1 MHQLLRLPMK
11 KLFFLATTLLL
22 THYAVANPAPTATAS
37 PATATSAD
45 TETEAVIIDS
55 HLKVISKKQNEENK
69 ILNYTLDATYPQI
82 VGTPLSTAAK
92 NFNQQ
97 VTNMVTTEIEQFK
110 NSVKRDLPHMQ
121 TLPED
126 VRHNTL
132 TIDYD
137 VDVIHPNPLSL
148 VSVRLN
154 IEGMQAGRAH
164 PFHIYRVLNFDLSHN
179 KELALS
185 DLFKPKTNYLRTLS
199 KYSSEKLT
207 ASLKD
212 KWMIANGA
220 KANPTNYKNWNIQA
234 DSILITFDEY
244 QVAPYTNGPQ
254 EVEIPFSQLKNIFS
268 PKALII
274 SKAKDASST
283 LG

>member
-1 MHQLLRLPMK
+1 MK
-11 KLFFLATTLLL
+11 KLLFLATTLLA
-22 THYAVANPAPTATAS
+22 TNFAIANPAPVTTAVNPT
-37 PATATSAD
+37 TAD
-45 TETEAVIIDS
+45 TQTEAVIINS
-55 HLKVISKKQNEENK
+55 HLKVISKTTNEENQA
-69 ILNYTLDATYPQI
+69 LNYTLNATYPQI
-82 VGTPLSTAAK
+82 VGTPLSPAAE
-92 NFNQQ
+92 NFNQHI
-97 VTNMVTTEIEQFK
+97 TNMVTTEIEQFK
-110 NSVKRDLPHMQ
+110 NSVKHDLPHMK

-132 TIDYD
+132 SIDYD

-148 VSVRLN
+148 VSIRLN

-164 PFHIYRVLNFDLSHN
+164 PFHVYRVLNFDLSNN

-185 DLFKPKTNYLRTLS
+185 DLFKPKTNYLQSLS

-212 KWMIANGA
+212 KWMIASGA

-254 EVEIPFSQLKNIFS
+254 EVEIPFSELKNIFS
-268 PKALII
+268 PNALII
-274 SKAKDASST
+274 SEAKDASST
-283 LG
+283 VG

>member
-1 MHQLLRLPMK
+1 MK
-11 KLFFLATTLLL
+11 KLLFIATTLL
-22 THYAVANPAPTATAS
+22 TSHIAFAA
-37 PATATSAD
+37 PATTVATPVN
-45 TETEAVIIDS
+45 TETEAVIINS
-55 HLKVISKKQNEENK
+55 HLKVISKTQTEEDPA
-69 ILNYTLDATYPQI
+69 LNLSFNATYPQI
-82 VGTPLSTAAK
+82 VGTSLTDSAK
-92 NFNQQ
+92 NFNQHI
-97 VTNMVTTEIEQFK
+97 TSMVTAEINQFK
-110 NSVKRDLPHMQ
+110 NSVKRDLPHMK

-132 TIDYD
+132 SIDYD

-148 VSVRLN
+148 VSIRLN

-185 DLFKPKTNYLRTLS
+185 DLFKPQANYLQSLS

-212 KWMIANGA
+212 KWMIASGA
-220 KANPTNYKNWNIQA
+220 KANLANYKNWNIQA

-254 EVEIPFSQLKNIFS
+254 EVEIPFSELKNIFS

-274 SKAKDASST
+274 SEAKDASST
-283 LG
+283 VG